1 MVSPYKIALCFF
13 SFLIWQ
19 IAFTYF
25 LIECRN
31 TILFPTSN
39 FIEKIINKFDN
50 IIIIIVVFIV
60 LGFELVPSAWAGLST
75 TVVATSYPL
84 KS

>member
-1 MVSPYKIALCFF
+1 MVSPYNITLCFF

-31 TILFPTSN
+31 TILFSTSN

-50 IIIIIVVFIV
+50 IIIIVEFYCA
-60 LGFELVPSAWAGLST
+60 LGGSVDDCRGKFLST
-75 TVVATSYPL
+75 KQLIILA
-84 KS
+84 